1 MMNTIRP
8 LCVTALLAAST
19 SAFSAEPQTPAT
31 LAIGASAPDF
41 SLPGID
47 GRDHRLSEFSG
58 AKVLV
63 VVFTANHCPTAQAY
77 EGRIVKLAADTKDK
91 GVAVVAIS
99 CNDPCA
105 VRLDEMG
112 YTDVGDSFEDMK
124 IRAQDR
130 HFNFPYLYDGKTQ
143 SMSRA
148 YGPVSTPHAFVFDS
162 QRRLQYTGAIDNG
175 EDPSK
180 ATSHYVREAVES
192 LLAGKVVAVQKVKT
206 FGCSVKWAD
215 KRKAVEKSLQD
226 WAREPVRITPAD
238 VNAVRDLV
246 KNPTQKLRLINV
258 WATWCGPC
266 VTEVPELVAINR
278 IYRNRAFEMVTISG
292 DAPSK
297 KDDVLAFLKERQVS
311 CANFLFTSDD
321 KALLVD
327 AVDKAWE
334 GGIPYTLIVKPGG
347 EVLYRHAGAID
358 PLEVKKVI
366 VGYLG
371 RYFF

>member
-1 MMNTIRP
+1 MMNTVRS
-8 LCVTALLAAST
+8 LCVTALLATGT

-31 LAIGASAPDF
+31 LEIGAAAPDF
-41 SLPGID
+41 NLPGID
-47 GRDHRLSEFSG
+47 GRDHRLSEYSG

-63 VVFTANHCPTAQAY
+63 LVFTANHCPTAQAY
-77 EGRIVKLAADTKDK
+77 EARLIKLAADYKDK
-91 GVAVVAIS
+91 GVAVVAVS

-112 YTDVGDSFEDMK
+112 YTDLGDSFEDMK
-124 IRAQDR
+124 IRAADM

-143 SMSRA
+143 SVSRA
-148 YGPVSTPHAFVFDS
+148 YGAVSTPHAFVFDS
-162 QRRLQYTGAIDNG
+162 KRRLQYTGAIDNN
-175 EDPSK
+175 EDPGK
-180 ATSHYVREAVES
+180 ANRSYVVEAIAC
-192 LLAGKVVAVQKVKT
+192 LLTGKPVAIQKVKT

-215 KRKAVEKSLQD
+215 KRKGAEKALQD
-226 WAREPVRITPAD
+226 WAKEPVRLTPAD
-238 VNAVRDLV
+238 ANAVRDLV
-246 KNPTQKLRLINV
+246 KNPTKKLRLINV

-266 VTEVPELVAINR
+266 VTEIPELVEINR
-278 IYRNRAFEMVTISG
+278 MYRNRAFEMVTISG
-292 DAPSK
+292 DTPSK

-311 CANFLFTSDD
+311 CANFLFSSED
-321 KALLVD
+321 KAQLVD
-327 AVDKAWE
+327 SVDKAWE

-358 PLEVKKVI
+358 PAEVKKVI